1 MAQIE
6 VATASSSKKVF
17 STGLKI
23 WYEGESPIADVI
35 FVHGLTGHRERTWTG
50 DGAAAPWPKELLGP
64 KLKQA
69 RILTFGYDS
78 SVVDLRSMVSKNR
91 IGNHSTN
98 LLAAVATYR
107 ENDDTNNRPII
118 FVAHSLG
125 GLICQDVSH

>member
-1 MAQIE
+1 MKANPQLQM
-6 VATASSSKKVF
+6 SSSSMV
-17 STGLKI
+17 
-23 WYEGESPIADVI
+23 SPDIARG
-35 FVHGLTGHRERTWTG
+35 HGRETV
-50 DGAAAPWPKELLGP
+50 LLLHGQ
-64 KLKQA
+64 KNCWAQNLSKQEY
-69 RILTFGYDS
+69 LPLDTDS

-118 FVAHSLG
+118 FVARSLG